1 MKGITAVL
9 LMTSPATDTVAAADS
24 RTPAPRVG
32 PLHAFYL
39 MDIKTENTNIAV
51 KGWYWASQVDARMGN
66 DSLRTAFA
74 RSFIKREPAGYPAVL
89 NGRNKDKGQA
99 PPGGRKY
106 LLRLQ
111 TYQWPA
117 AEAFWSILIYDVSER
132 VAKLLGGH
140 IIGERPPEPVIN
152 PHESLAIF
160 VQNEAP
166 EDTGQRT
173 LWLPAPPGDFHLS
186 LGLYVPAKSLQNQT
200 RLPAT
205 VKKAS

>member
-1 MKGITAVL
+1 MI
-9 LMTSPATDTVAAADS
+9 TSPPMDAVAAADS

-32 PLHAFYL
+32 TMNGFYL
-39 MDIKTENTNIAV
+39 MNIKSENASIAV
-51 KGWYWASQVDARMGN
+51 KGWYWASQADARMGN
-66 DSLRTAFA
+66 YSLRTAFA
-74 RSFIKREPAGYPAVL
+74 KLFKKRELAGYPAVL
-89 NGRNKDKGQA
+89 NGRNKDKGHA
-99 PPGGRKY
+99 LTGGKKY

-117 AEAFWSILIYDVSER
+117 AEAFWSILIYDISES

-166 EDTGQRT
+166 EDTNQRT
-173 LWLPAPPGDFHLS
+173 HWLPAPPGDFQLS
-186 LGLYVPAKSLQNQT
+186 LGLYVPAKSLQDQT
-200 RLPAT
+200 WLPAT
-205 VKKAS
+205 VRKAS